1 MISNRPAAGRYRVIL
16 KATTYPDAPKQ
27 PYFASVG
34 VDVRDSSA
42 TVELPALPFPGQR
55 KNSRKPPNS
64 TLIRVST
71 PDENGRANIIGSAGA
86 VEGLV
91 LVGIMNMQTG
101 GKLQLCLRWKL

>member
-1 MISNRPAAGRYRVIL
+1 MLSDCECRRSESLQSAVPEKGNFAIAYQNLDTLDEIAGGTPFQANLSHDFKQTVPAGRYRVIL

-55 KNSRKPPNS
+55 KKFS
-64 TLIRVST
+64 
-71 PDENGRANIIGSAGA
+71 
-86 VEGLV
+86 
-91 LVGIMNMQTG
+91 QTT
-101 GKLQLCLRWKL
+101 